1 MLSFSHL
8 QRTTRLSAPAHG
20 RAFSIVEVM
29 ILIAIIG
36 VLSSVALVMI
46 GKQPVVIKDT
56 KLSSDVAT
64 LNHLVSA
71 YVMDGGN
78 LNGLTSPQMV
88 LDRLK
93 RARPSDE
100 LRRHVGPAS
109 GRLVDTRLRAL
120 ITSAPNAN
128 GAQRARWNTQK
139 QRFELTKGTGSA
151 VSEFIVDESLA
162 STNYGTDT
170 ARKKSNVS
178 FNGVRGWV
186 WGDSA
191 NTDSTSYG
199 TPSGGQ
205 GDGTSDLFNPDE
217 VQSTP
222 TPPDDGG
229 GGGTGGGGTG
239 GGGGPGPTTP
249 TRLPQPSFSPWG
261 GSFAYAAFPTSV
273 ALSPNGAPAGKAQ
286 LQYRKNGGSWSDY
299 SGSPISLN
307 PADTLE
313 ARNKSLDAV
322 LYYDSYNTGSSYY
335 RLTTGFT
342 GNSTGTWGNA
352 TGGSNLLVNTQNGV
366 DSSTFKHGNTKLDLG
381 NGEYLD
387 AGTENVLTFTRKP
400 FETIVPNTW
409 FALGDLLLLNGTTFY
424 DSEADGVTLSINLN
438 LTDPAQSAVI
448 HVNLG
453 LISTENSSDRTA
465 SADIVE
471 LRNPNT
477 GFSVDID
484 GVNYRLE
491 LSWATLNPGA
501 GVAQGNKFLV
511 YEGSSAQAELRA
523 RFVPN
528 R

>member
-1 MLSFSHL
+1 M
-8 QRTTRLSAPAHG
+8 
-20 RAFSIVEVM
+20 EVM
-29 ILIAIIG
+29 IIISIIG
-36 VLSSVALVMI
+36 ILSTVALVMV
-46 GKQPVVIKDT
+46 GKQPVAIKDT
-56 KLSSDVAT
+56 KLSSDIAT
-64 LNHLVSA
+64 LNQLVSA
-71 YVMDGGN
+71 YVMDGGS
-78 LNGLTSPQMV
+78 LAGLTNPQAV
-88 LDRLK
+88 LDKLK
-93 RARPSDE
+93 RARPSDD
-100 LRRHVGPAS
+100 LKRHVGATS
-109 GRLVDTRLRAL
+109 GRVIDTRLRAQM
-120 ITSAPNAN
+120 TTAPSVN
-128 GAQRARWNTQK
+128 GAQRAKWNTQK
-139 QRFELTKGTGSA
+139 QRFDLTTGTGTA
-151 VSEFIVDESLA
+151 VAEFYADESLTA
-162 STNYGTDT
+162 ADFGSDT
-170 ARKKSNVS
+170 TRKKSTVS
-178 FNGVRGWV
+178 FNGSRGWV

-191 NTDSTSYG
+191 NPATASYG
-199 TPSGGQ
+199 TPTGGQ
-205 GDGTSDLFNPDE
+205 GNGSSNLFNPNE
-217 VQSTP
+217 VESTP
-222 TPPDDGG
+222 GGGGGGGDGGAGSGGGGSGGG
-229 GGGTGGGGTG
+229 GGGTGV
-239 GGGGPGPTTP
+239 PDPV
-249 TRLPQPSFSPWG
+249 RLPQPTLSPWG
-261 GSFAYAAFPTSV
+261 GSFAYSAFPTSV
-273 ALSPNGAPAGKAQ
+273 MLSPNGAPPVNSQ
-286 LQYRKNGGSWSDY
+286 LQYRKNGGGWSDY
-299 SGSPISLN
+299 SGSAITLN
-307 PADTLE
+307 PADTIE
-313 ARNKSLDAV
+313 ARNKSLDAA
-322 LYYDSYNTGSSYY
+322 LYYDSYNSGSTYY
-335 RLTTGFT
+335 RLASGFT

-352 TGGSNLLVNTQNGV
+352 TGGPNLLVNTQNGV

-387 AGTENVLTFTRKP
+387 AGTENVLSFTRKP

-438 LTDPAQSAVI
+438 LTDPVQSAVI